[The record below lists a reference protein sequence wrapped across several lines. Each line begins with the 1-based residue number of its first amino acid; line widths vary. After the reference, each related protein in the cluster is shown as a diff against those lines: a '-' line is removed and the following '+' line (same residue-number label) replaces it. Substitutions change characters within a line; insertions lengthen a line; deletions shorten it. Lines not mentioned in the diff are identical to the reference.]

1 MVQHVEAIVAQ
12 RIGNSLYRRPVR
24 ARCLADSQASNALEV
39 GHLGSLF
46 CGTMIQRSMP
56 PVGGGYAS
64 LVLFGFEVMATR
76 RHASLPFIMFYCWVQ
91 LKA

>member
-39 GHLGSLF
+39 GHLGRLWIT
-46 CGTMIQRSMP
+46 G
-56 PVGGGYAS
+56 
-64 LVLFGFEVMATR
+64 
-76 RHASLPFIMFYCWVQ
+76 
-91 LKA
+91 